1 MMIGNDEKQDTV
13 SILTAVH
20 FVLPVVR
27 FGSEKFSTQPPNRV
41 KTEKNSLFFCENM
54 PKYFTSFSNP

>member
-27 FGSEKFSTQPPNRV
+27 FGSEKFSTQPPNRR
-41 KTEKNSLFFCENM
+41 
-54 PKYFTSFSNP
+54 